1 MSGSGLV
8 TVSGV
13 APDTESV
20 VTVEAAREGYV
31 TGSDSVSGRSLKAAV
46 VPEFGAVTRTADG
59 FTVSVTNFDADDDF
73 TWAVSEVTP
82 GAAEA
87 QLDQGTGLVTVTGL
101 AADTAATVSVSTAQD
116 GFASG
121 VGQVSGRSLVAA
133 HDPQFGPVTR
143 TADGFTVPIT
153 NFGPDDDF
161 TWAVEGVTGG
171 GSADLDQDA
180 GVVTVT
186 GLAAGQEATVTVSAV
201 QAGYV
206 DGEASQEGAAL
217 NAALTPQFGTPTR
230 TADGFTVAIT
240 NHDAAFEWSGSAT
253 ASGQVS
259 VSGSGLVTVSGVA
272 PDTESEV
279 TIDTERAG
287 HVDGS
292 AAITESSLKAART
305 PQFAAVTRTADGY
318 TVRITNYDG
327 DFDWAAAAS
336 NTSDDVE
343 VGSGGLATVTG
354 VAPGASST
362 LTVTA
367 TRDGYAD
374 GRAQVSGTSTEGAAV
389 TPQFGAVTR
398 TAAGF
403 TAPISNYAAGYTWTA
418 SSSAGQ
424 AVITDQTVV
433 VTGLSPDQSAT
444 VTVTTARS
452 GFGSGSATVSG
463 TALPATPADRNNATV
478 PAAPVINK
486 ITVKKKGK
494 ASVFYTAGSDGG
506 SSILGATATC
516 KPKKKLATVTVT
528 GKSSPLKVKKLKKK
542 KTYRCTVTVTN
553 AIGVSPASPAKSI
566 KAK

>member
-1 MSGSGLV
+1 M
-8 TVSGV
+8 
-13 APDTESV
+13 
-20 VTVEAAREGYV
+20 
-31 TGSDSVSGRSLKAAV
+31 
-46 VPEFGAVTRTADG
+46 
-59 FTVSVTNFDADDDF
+59 
-73 TWAVSEVTP
+73 
-82 GAAEA
+82 
-87 QLDQGTGLVTVTGL
+87 
-101 AADTAATVSVSTAQD
+101 
-116 GFASG
+116 
-121 VGQVSGRSLVAA
+121 
-133 HDPQFGPVTR
+133 
-143 TADGFTVPIT
+143 
-153 NFGPDDDF
+153 
-161 TWAVEGVTGG
+161 
-171 GSADLDQDA
+171 
-180 GVVTVT
+180 
-186 GLAAGQEATVTVSAV
+186 
-201 QAGYV
+201 
-206 DGEASQEGAAL
+206 
-217 NAALTPQFGTPTR
+217 
-230 TADGFTVAIT
+230 
-240 NHDAAFEWSGSAT
+240 
-253 ASGQVS
+253 
-259 VSGSGLVTVSGVA
+259 
-272 PDTESEV
+272 
-279 TIDTERAG
+279 
-287 HVDGS
+287 DGS

-354 VAPGASST
+354 VAPGTSST
-362 LTVTA
+362 LTVTS
-367 TRDGYAD
+367 TRDGYAV

-403 TAPISNYAAGYTWTA
+403 TAPISNFATGYTWTA

-516 KPKKKLATVTVT
+516 KPKKKSATVTVT
-528 GKSSPLKVKKLKKK
+528 GKSSPLKVTKLKKK